1 MFLIDPIHLSLNY
14 FYIYSTATGDDS
26 GKQKFESFDYRGKYK
41 NLAEAHKF
49 RVPTLKIGTIDSLIT
64 LSDEFTKLDSML
76 GTLAKKIKRVF
87 DDTYKQEPGK
97 MSSDMIHLLKQIGDE
112 NYHIEDDSSSV
123 SHQLMIGEHDNAK
136 TPREYIE
143 NFQWNKHMYNELES
157 IEKFKEKIVSE
168 FSTTDEE
175 LRRFSTEFTDVKSQ
189 VTAHER
195 KLNGSLLIRPISKYI
210 KPSEHIVET
219 EHLTTVFIAVP
230 RQKQQEF
237 LDTYMTIEDA
247 GKQRVAFEKARAAE
261 AAAALSAE
269 KAERAERAERAEKAE
284 KAEKESPKDASKLA
298 KDAETDAAQVVK
310 STEKP
315 TKPKESLKLVTPTVV
330 PNSALKVIGE
340 AELPDDEFVLFRVVL
355 FKRYDSG
362 EEVDVT
368 EKESERS
375 APNVEFYKALC
386 RERRWTIRP
395 FKYDKDEEK
404 HNSIIMADLV
414 NRRRAAW
421 RYMLIWCE
429 SKFDSVFTAWIHCIA
444 TRVFVE
450 SILRYGVRASISA
463 LILKPLKGQDK
474 KLRDVLDKIFSGDVR
489 KKQIETGEIDLSS
502 FGGPGQEDYPYVNVT
517 VDFGDF

>member
-1 MFLIDPIHLSLNY
+1 MIY
-14 FYIYSTATGDDS
+14 FRIYSTATGDDS

-64 LSDEFTKLDSML
+64 LSDEFTKLDGML

-175 LRRFSTEFTDVKSQ
+175 LRRFSTEFSDVKSQ

-237 LDTYMTIEDA
+237 LDTYMTIEEA
-247 GKQRVAFEKARAAE
+247 GKQRVASEKARIAE

-269 KAERAERAERAEKAE
+269 KADR
-284 KAEKESPKDASKLA
+284 AEKESPKDAKLA
-298 KDAETDAAQVVK
+298 KNAEVAKPA
-310 STEKP
+310 EKP

-368 EKESERS
+368 EKDSERS

-429 SKFDSVFTAWIHCIA
+429 SKFDSVFTAWMHCIA

-474 KLRDVLDKIFSGDVR
+474 KLRDVLEKIFSGDVR

-517 VDFGDF
+517 VDFGDL